1 MKSRSFAIGPQIGYN
16 FNIGGVPI
24 YTNLR
29 AYYEF
34 AVENR
39 TEGGSVFLTINVPLS
54 ALGK

>member
-1 MKSRSFAIGPQIGYN
+1 VA
-16 FNIGGVPI
+16 I